1 MLKNGIKYFK
11 AMKILTNTIYE
22 SDLKPEG
29 LSNPVTTPWFRN
41 HVQKSYVFNYV
52 AKLVL
57 VLAGIMFS
65 IGLKAQQPVSFVSDH
80 QRVYANTF
88 DSEVKKMMLEVGVP
102 GSSIAII
109 ENNQVAYAKNY
120 GYKQLEDK
128 DPVTDNS
135 VFEACSLSKMLLVY
149 VVQKLADEQ
158 KIDLNKPLYQYL
170 EYEPLKHDPRY
181 KLITAHMILSHSS
194 GIENWQWENDPKVLE
209 IVAEPGS
216 KFVYSGEGFQYMAKV
231 VAKILNEP
239 YDVYVSK
246 MVLGPLHLNST
257 YLKYVEKN
265 DSLHIAASPT
275 DYAVGYSDMEV
286 PVKKWKNADPVPA
299 SGMHTTAADYAR
311 LIIGMFNEKNLSAA
325 GLKRMTKPVI
335 RMNEGSDA
343 IWLSEGFFLLKTPDD
358 TLAFFNG
365 INNGFKSEIFYSV
378 KNKRG
383 FVLFTNSDRGELMTG
398 YLSQLTTKFNLNAL
412 FTTSFYS
419 VYPSQAISLFRM
431 YREKNTAAM
440 LTEIQNLK
448 TTGTIKPNTLN
459 ELGDTFMS
467 HDMELSRK
475 LLEMNIELFPDS
487 SLSYCLLGGVYYQ
500 TKKYDLAYANLT
512 KAKQLNFDMWDIEGP
527 LKDAKANLSK
537 AK

>member
-1 MLKNGIKYFK
+1 
-11 AMKILTNTIYE
+11 MKILTKSWPGNRA
-22 SDLKPEG
+22 SKSHLLKLIFSLTG
-29 LSNPVTTPWFRN
+29 LLFYASLN
-41 HVQKSYVFNYV
+41 
-52 AKLVL
+52 
-57 VLAGIMFS
+57 
-65 IGLKAQQPVSFVSDH
+65 AQQPTSFISDH
-80 QRVYANTF
+80 QRVYASTF
-88 DSEVKKMMLEVGVP
+88 DNEVKKMMLEVGVP

-120 GYKQLEDK
+120 GYKELK
-128 DPVTDNS
+128 NNDPVTDKS

-181 KLITAHMILSHSS
+181 KLITARMILSHSS

-216 KFVYSGEGFQYMAKV
+216 KFVYSGEGFQYLAKV
-231 VAKILNEP
+231 VAKLLNEP

-246 MVLGPLHLNST
+246 MVLEPLHLNST
-257 YLKYVEKN
+257 YLKYIEKN
-265 DSLHIAASPT
+265 DSLHLAASPT
-275 DYAVGYSDMEV
+275 DYATGYSDMEV
-286 PVKKWKNADPVPA
+286 PVKKWKNQEAVPA

-311 LIIGMFNEKNLSAA
+311 LIVGMFNGKNLSAD
-325 GLKRMTKPVI
+325 GLRRMTKPII
-335 RMNEGSDA
+335 RMNESSNA

-365 INNGFKSEIFYSV
+365 INDGFKSEVFYSV
-378 KNKRG
+378 KYKRG

-398 YLSQLTTKFNLNAL
+398 YLSQLTTRFNLNAL
-412 FTTSFYS
+412 FATSFYS
-419 VYPSQAISLFRM
+419 VYPSQAISLFRI
-431 YREKNTAAM
+431 YREKNADAM
-440 LTEIQNLK
+440 FAEIQNLK
-448 TTGTIKPNTLN
+448 TEKTIKPNTLN

-475 LLEMNIELFPDS
+475 LLEMNVSLFPDS

-500 TKKYDLAYANLT
+500 TKKYDLAYANLS

-537 AK
+537 PK

>member
-1 MLKNGIKYFK
+1 
-11 AMKILTNTIYE
+11 MKISTNTIYE
-22 SDLKPEG
+22 SNLKPNG
-29 LSNPVTTPWFRN
+29 LINSVTGYGLRN
-41 HVQKSYVFNYV
+41 RAPKSYVFNYV
-52 AKLVL
+52 VKLPL
-57 VLAGIMFS
+57 LLAGIMFCT
-65 IGLKAQQPVSFVSDH
+65 GLKAQQPVSFVSNN
-80 QRVYANTF
+80 QRVYANAF

-128 DPVTDNS
+128 DRVTDNS

-216 KFVYSGEGFQYMAKV
+216 KFVYSGEGFQYLAKV

-275 DYAVGYSDMEV
+275 DYAVGYTDMEV
-286 PVKKWKNADPVPA
+286 PIKKWKNPEAVPA
-299 SGMHTTAADYAR
+299 SGMHTTAADYAH
-311 LIIGMFNEKNLSAA
+311 LIIGMFNEKNLSN
-325 GLKRMTKPVI
+325 GSLKRMTKPVI

-412 FTTSFYS
+412 FATSFYS

-431 YREKNTAAM
+431 YREKNTTAM

-448 TTGTIKPNTLN
+448 TTGAIKPNTLN
-459 ELGDTFMS
+459 ELGDSFTS

-475 LLEMNIELFPDS
+475 LLEMNIKLFPDS

-537 AK
+537 PK